1 MLLKI
6 IKSHRILVENT
17 LAEIKH
23 PEGYVYVRTSGFD
36 RHVKVCVAVYTSNY
50 RVHADMGN

>member
-23 PEGYVYVRTSGFD
+23 PEGYVYVRTSEFD